1 MSHAMQIITKENAS
15 YSLFLTITPGR
26 PPKLNTSTNTQLKP
40 DSHMSQ
46 MIGESLSVIIQ
57 GENSQRSLLKSDY
70 RQWLSQMSATYEA
83 LIITI
88 A

>member
-40 DSHMSQ
+40 GSHMSHADDRR
-46 MIGESLSVIIQ
+46 VIVGNHSRRKFTKEFTQ
-57 GENSQRSLLKSDY
+57 E
-70 RQWLSQMSATYEA
+70 
-83 LIITI
+83 
-88 A
+88 